1 MTEITVYTIGFTQKP
16 AERFF
21 GLLAESG
28 AERIVDV
35 RSNNTSQLAGF
46 AKRDDL
52 RYFARALCNI
62 DYVHLPELAPTKDI
76 LDAFKKHGGDWA
88 TYRDRFL
95 ELLAARQVERSVP
108 KELIDR
114 GCLLCSEHEPDRCHR
129 SLVAEYLAGRWSEQ
143 MTVRHL
149 Y

>member
-1 MTEITVYTIGFTQKP
+1 MTEIIVYTIGFTQKS

-28 AERIVDV
+28 ADRIVDV

-52 RYFARALCNI
+52 RYFARALCGV
-62 DYVHLPELAPTKDI
+62 DYVHLPELAPTKEI
-76 LDAFKKHGGDWA
+76 LDAFKKHGGNWE

-95 ELLAARQVERSVP
+95 ELLDERQVERSVP
-108 KELIDR
+108 KEWIDR
-114 GCLLCSEHEPDRCHR
+114 GCLLCSEHMPDRCHR
-129 SLVAEYLAGRWSEQ
+129 ALVAEYLASRWSERV
-143 MTVRHL
+143 TVRHL
-149 Y
+149 F